1 MRDKFSE
8 LIKAGVASFCERPVG
23 SPAPTLDPMVKAY
36 NNLWGLLTDT
46 HMSKLCDE
54 CYIITG
60 TFVKSQYW
68 ERFKYCSYWGS
79 TNIRLGSGYNSLECM
94 VYSNGYQMAPDTY
107 NGDYVIKL
115 TKRPE
120 DSRPEDSAEPGVECC
135 GCAVPCCQNCDPCVI
150 SLGESEIPHPFKEFF
165 TREESDAIIEAWK
178 GGDGN
183 AMKVLENLKDSTV
196 IDGSR
201 FRISADNQYMIVD
214 EKLKIDL
221 HASKK

>member
-1 MRDKFSE
+1 MRDRFSD
-8 LIKAGVASFCERPVG
+8 LINKGVAAFQEKPVG
-23 SPAPTLDPMVKAY
+23 SPTPTIDPMVKAY

-68 ERFKYCSYWGS
+68 ERFKYCGYWGS
-79 TNIRLGSGYNSLECM
+79 TNIRLGSGYDSLECM
-94 VYSNGYQMAPDTY
+94 VYSNGYQMTPDTY

-115 TKRPE
+115 TKRSP
-120 DSRPEDSAEPGVECC
+120 STEPDTNCD
-135 GCAVPCCQNCDPCVI
+135 GCAIPEIPCCQNCDPCVI

-178 GGDGN
+178 GGDCN

-196 IDGSR
+196 IDGNR
-201 FRISADNQYMIVD
+201 FRISADNQYIIVD

>member
-1 MRDKFSE
+1 MRDRFSD
-8 LIKAGVASFCERPVG
+8 LINKGVAAFQERPVG
-23 SPAPTLDPMVKAY
+23 SPIPTLDPMVKAY

-68 ERFKYCSYWGS
+68 EGFKYCSYYGN
-79 TNIRLGSGYNSLECM
+79 TNIKLGSGYCSLENM
-94 VYSNGYQMAPDTY
+94 IWTNGYEMKPDTY

-120 DSRPEDSAEPGVECC
+120 PSTEPGANCD
-135 GCAVPCCQNCDPCVI
+135 GCVVPCCQSCDPCVT
-150 SLGESEIPHPFKEFF
+150 SLGESQIPHPFKEFF
-165 TREESDAIIEAWK
+165 SNVEIAAIMEAWR

-183 AMKVLENLKDSTV
+183 AVKVLENLKDGLA
-196 IDGSR
+196 IDASR
-201 FRISADNQYMIVD
+201 FRISADNQYIIVD
-214 EKLKIDL
+214 EKLKINL
-221 HASKK
+221 NASKK